1 MCAAR
6 VAIIATGEMGNGVG
20 RLLREGGA
28 TVTTSLAGR
37 SARTQK
43 LAEQA
48 GITGVADDDTLIA
61 GADVFLSII
70 PPGQSVALAERIA
83 AAIKR
88 TGATPVFVECNA
100 VSPAT
105 MRRVAEIIGPT
116 GATLVDVGIIG
127 PPPAKGSATKFYA
140 SGPKAPAFDGLK
152 ACGLDVRWVS
162 GQIGDASAL
171 KMCYGGLTKGL
182 QALATGLLISAKCHN
197 VDQALAAELTDSQA
211 ALSGWLDRSL
221 TRMPPKAYRWVAE
234 MDEGAVTQES
244 VGLPPQMMQ
253 GAARL
258 YEWIARTPLGKETP
272 ETRDQ
277 AMNRTAMVD
286 QLAAALTK
294 TKARA
299 AD

>member
-1 MCAAR
+1 MSAPR
-6 VAIIATGEMGNGVG
+6 VAIIATGEMGNAVG

-28 TVTTSLAGR
+28 TVTTCLAGR

-48 GITGVADDDTLIA
+48 GITAVADDDRLVG

-70 PPGQSVALAERIA
+70 PPGEAVGLAERFA
-83 AAIKR
+83 KAIKH
-88 TGATPVFVECNA
+88 TGTKPAFVECNA

-127 PPPAKGSATKFYA
+127 PPPGKGATKFYA
-140 SGPKAPAFDGLK
+140 AGPQAPSFDALK
-152 ACGLDVRWVS
+152 QCGLDVRWVS
-162 GQIGDASAL
+162 ANVGDASAL

-182 QALATGLLISAKCHN
+182 TALATGLMISARCHG
-197 VDQALAAELTDSQA
+197 VDKALTAELADSQA
-211 ALSGWLDRSL
+211 AILGWLDRQL
-221 TRMPPKAYRWVAE
+221 PRMPSKAYRWVAE
-234 MDEGAVTQES
+234 MEEGAATFET
-244 VGLPPQMMQ
+244 VGLPPHMMQ

-258 YEWIARTPLGKETP
+258 YDWIARTPLGKETP

-277 AMNRTAMVD
+277 DQTRAAMIE
-286 QLAAALTK
+286 QLAQHLAK
-294 TKARA
+294 PR
-299 AD
+299 

>member
-28 TVTTSLAGR
+28 TVTTSVAGR

-48 GITGVADDDTLIA
+48 GITAVADDDKLVA

-70 PPGQSVALAERIA
+70 PPGQSVPLAERIA
-83 AAIKR
+83 KAIKR
-88 TGATPVFVECNA
+88 TGAKPVFVECNA

-105 MRRVAEIIGPT
+105 MGRVAEILGPT

-127 PPPAKGSATKFYA
+127 PPPAKGSKTKFYA
-140 SGPKAPAFDGLK
+140 SGPQAPAFDGLK

-162 GQIGDASAL
+162 DKIGDASTL

-182 QALATGLLISAKCHN
+182 QALATGLLISAKCHG
-197 VDQALAAELTDSQA
+197 VDQALAAELADSQA
-211 ALSGWLDRSL
+211 ALLGWLDRSL

-234 MDEGAVTQES
+234 MEEGAATQET

-258 YEWIARTPLGKETP
+258 YDWIARTPLGKETP
-272 ETRDQ
+272 ETRDKN
-277 AMNRTAMVD
+277 ATWATMVD
-286 QLAAALTK
+286 QLAESLAK
-294 TKARA
+294 TR
-299 AD
+299 